1 LAQEMNVTVDVE
13 FDTSSPERDA
23 IFININ
29 IDGGRETVQV
39 VI

>member
-1 LAQEMNVTVDVE
+1 MMNVTVDVE
-13 FDTSSPERDA
+13 FDTTSNDRDA

-29 IDGGRETVQV
+29 IDGGKETVQV